1 MCQHTSV
8 QGVYGL
14 NQNNNNNNNK
24 KHLCSAKSIKNAT
37 RSEVLYNM
45 KNELMIVLICIVFV
59 SQAVGLLYW
68 ILLAAARGY
77 AVGFPLFVGIS
88 CWMLTIGFF
97 AIFVLSLDK
106 RVTVINWLLTV
117 SMTSGLALK
126 AFCERQ
132 WTPLVITQNNY
143 CQRTLL
149 GDE

>member
-1 MCQHTSV
+1 
-8 QGVYGL
+8 
-14 NQNNNNNNNK
+14 
-24 KHLCSAKSIKNAT
+24 
-37 RSEVLYNM
+37 M